1 MAIYGHLE
9 TGERDAATGRRRP
22 YVRPSALLSRVL
34 NPIAVALGGRTV
46 LVVRGRRTGKP
57 IQVPMDPPFEW
68 EGNRY
73 LVSPRGET
81 HWARNLR
88 AAGEADLRIGHG
100 VEHIRVVELTGPEH
114 DAVVARYASTITC
127 NCRRS
132 MELIPDPADHP
143 AFRIEQTAA

>member
-9 TGERDAATGRRRP
+9 TGALDAATGRPRP
-22 YVRPSALLSRVL
+22 YVRPGALLRTVL
-34 NPIAVALGGRTV
+34 NPITVALGGRTV
-46 LVVRGRRTGKP
+46 LVVRGRTTGKP
-57 IQVPMDPPFEW
+57 IKVPMDPPFEW
-68 EGNRY
+68 DGSRY

-88 AAGEADLRIGHG
+88 AAGEAELRTRHG
-100 VEHIRVVELTGPEH
+100 VEHIRAVELTGPEH
-114 DAVVARYASTITC
+114 DAIVAAYGSTITC

-143 AFRIEQTAA
+143 AFKIEQTAA